1 MTKNSGTK
9 KSLKASGLS
18 LVLCIA
24 MLIGTT
30 FAWFTDSITNKGNV
44 IQSGNLDIGATAYG
58 IGTGGVNVTIP
69 GVNDGKAFTFEA
81 TGADL
86 ETSNDPIIND
96 SLWEPGKSNAKLLQ
110 VSNKGNLAAKV
121 KLDFDVK
128 DNGLEGALWFDFV
141 QIKDG
146 KVVGNFEKR
155 PMSQLKKVA
164 NAVEVKLQANENVQF
179 VLVYGM
185 DEKAENTYQNKTFKA
200 NVTIN
205 ATQLNSEKDGFEN
218 PDYDKEAQYDG
229 YASNQEEFKSAM
241 ENAQPGDTIAVTKD
255 FTLEHVGEHP
265 DGTLDN
271 YLVTKD
277 VTVDLRDYTVT
288 VAKGGQQDAFAI
300 AASGI
305 KLEHGTLNIGD
316 SKTTYSL
323 FVTNGAKNVVIE
335 DVTIN
340 GGMQVIGNS
349 EVTLKNVVVNATNY
363 YDVYLEY
370 KSTVTVESGTFNNKD
385 GMPHFYTAMSSDKV
399 IVNGGTFKGGTP
411 THKGNGQFINNIK

>member
-9 KSLKASGLS
+9 KSLKASGLA

-44 IQSGNLDIGATAYG
+44 IQSGNLDIGATAYD

-86 ETSNDPIIND
+86 ETSTDPIIND

-110 VSNKGNLAAKV
+110 VTNKGNLAAKV

-277 VTVDLRDYTVT
+277 VTVDLRDHTVT

-316 SKTTYSL
+316 SKTT
-323 FVTNGAKNVVIE
+323 
-335 DVTIN
+335 
-340 GGMQVIGNS
+340 
-349 EVTLKNVVVNATNY
+349 
-363 YDVYLEY
+363 
-370 KSTVTVESGTFNNKD
+370 
-385 GMPHFYTAMSSDKV
+385 
-399 IVNGGTFKGGTP
+399 
-411 THKGNGQFINNIK
+411 